1 MENAICDGPLLESHE
16 VARDDVGFE
25 FMLNALRL
33 TAGFPITLFAERTG
47 FPLTLVQ
54 KGLDAA
60 EQRGLIERDHL
71 HVRPTLRG
79 RRFLNDLQGLFLPPA
94 RTAAPGRTEPIVM
107 ARLEP

>member
-1 MENAICDGPLLESHE
+1 MRSRGAPLLESHE
-16 VARDDVGFE
+16 VARDDMGFE

-33 TAGFPITLFAERTG
+33 TAGVPIALFAERTG

-71 HVRPTLRG
+71 HLRPTLLG
-79 RRFLNDLQGLFLPPA
+79 RRFLNDLQALFLPPA
-94 RTAAPGRTEPIVM
+94 GEAARAGTEPIVM